1 MDLQLTSKRA
11 IVTGGR
17 RGIGRAIAAALAE
30 EGAHVVIASR
40 DADGLAKTA
49 QELRNSTG
57 GTVEAH
63 VVDTASADSVA
74 ALVDDTVASL
84 GGVDILVNNA
94 TTVIGGPTGTLDSTP
109 EAVAAGFDDKVLSYL
124 RVARA
129 VLPHMIDQRWG
140 RIISIGGQSALYVG
154 SLASTIRNSAVRK
167 TDRPR
172 TNAPRPWTGWP
183 SGSASGGW

>member
-1 MDLQLTSKRA
+1 MDLELASKRA

-17 RGIGRAIAAALAE
+17 RGIGRAIAAALAA

-74 ALVDDTVASL
+74 ALVNDTVASL

-94 TTVIGGPTGTLDSTP
+94 TTVIGGPTSTLDSTP

-129 VLPHMIDQRWG
+129 VLPPMIGQRWG
-140 RIISIGGQSALYVG
+140 RIISIGGESALYVG
-154 SLASTIRNSAVRK
+154 ARGAAARHLCA
-167 TDRPR
+167 R
-172 TNAPRPWTGWP
+172 TLSKNIADEN
-183 SGSASGGW
+183 

>member
-1 MDLQLTSKRA
+1 MDLELASKRA

-17 RGIGRAIAAALAE
+17 RGIGRAIAAALAA

-74 ALVDDTVASL
+74 ALVDATVASL
-84 GGVDILVNNA
+84 GGGDILVNNA
-94 TTVIGGPTGTLDSTP
+94 TTVIGGPASTP
-109 EAVAAGFDDKVLSYL
+109 DSPPAG
-124 RVARA
+124 
-129 VLPHMIDQRWG
+129 
-140 RIISIGGQSALYVG
+140 GGG
-154 SLASTIRNSAVRK
+154 GLA
-167 TDRPR
+167 
-172 TNAPRPWTGWP
+172 
-183 SGSASGGW
+183 